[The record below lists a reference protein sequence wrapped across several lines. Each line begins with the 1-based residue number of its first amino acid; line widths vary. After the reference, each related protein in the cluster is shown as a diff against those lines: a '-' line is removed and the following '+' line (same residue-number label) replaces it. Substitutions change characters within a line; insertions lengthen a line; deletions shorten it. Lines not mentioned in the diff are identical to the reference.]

1 VNFDKLLEIASKSQR
16 IERKVSLHPG
26 QYIYLKNSIKCMN
39 FKKAFE
45 DRDISSIYYDD
56 HNLNSVRDNI
66 DGIEKRVKF
75 RLRFYNGN
83 LNKVYKE
90 VKIKSGFIGYKIV
103 DEIDSSKFKSISSIV
118 KNKSHFFQEYTP
130 SILRP
135 RCIVSYSRSYFYGTN
150 GIRLTVDS
158 KIKSSRILNSSKFA
172 SKYHQYDVIEF
183 KYDIDKDSYFREVIF
198 PKFQKF
204 NVRMTKSS
212 KYVRGITG

>member
-1 VNFDKLLEIASKSQR
+1 MNFDKLLEIASKSQR

-26 QYIYLKNSIKCMN
+26 QYIYLNNFIKCMN

-45 DRDISSIYYDD
+45 ERDISSIYYDD
-56 HNLNSVRDNI
+56 HNLSSVRDNI
-66 DGIEKRVKF
+66 DGVEKRLKF
-75 RLRFYNGN
+75 RLRFYDGN
-83 LNKVYKE
+83 LNKIHKE

-118 KNKSHFFQEYTP
+118 KNKSHFFQEYTS

-135 RCIVSYSRSYFYGTN
+135 RCIVSYRRSYLYGTY

-158 KIKSSRILNSSKFA
+158 KIKSSRIFNSSKFA
-172 SKYHQYDVIEF
+172 SKYYQYDVIEF

-198 PKFQKF
+198 PKFKKF